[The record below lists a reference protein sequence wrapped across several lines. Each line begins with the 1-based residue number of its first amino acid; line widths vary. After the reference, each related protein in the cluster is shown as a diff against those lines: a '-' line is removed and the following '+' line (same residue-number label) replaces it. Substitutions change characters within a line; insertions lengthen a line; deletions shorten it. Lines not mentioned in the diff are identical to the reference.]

1 MPPASEPP
9 GASACQGS
17 PGRLAVALATSPP
30 EVPLSP
36 DAAVRD
42 ELARLCLL
50 LLATVRPAPE
60 RLAIEAGAGAVEQLD
75 RALAARAS

>member
-1 MPPASEPP
+1 MPVR
-9 GASACQGS
+9 
-17 PGRLAVALATSPP
+17 GRVGRVTA
-30 EVPLSP
+30 P

-75 RALAARAS
+75 RALAAGRG